1 MDSQIRRGLEDRIS
15 ELPDAVLCH
24 ILSFM
29 PTKYAVLTS
38 VLSKRW
44 QYLWTGVNTL
54 DFDNSL
60 LFHEPDDGSSAEL
73 ELLRFTEF
81 VNMVLSLSD
90 VLCLK
95 RFCLRL
101 ESFCVLELV
110 DSWICAV
117 TKGNV
122 QKVELHYGEYYK
134 WFPVVL
140 PRAIF
145 TSKTLVD
152 LTLDGPILLVVDASV
167 WLPSLKILNLVDLL
181 YENNDS
187 LQKLFSKCPILEELC
202 ISRCRSGTGGELNV
216 SVPTLRRLT
225 ITRFGDGIHD
235 HLTKLV
241 VNAPKLEHIHLS
253 DYVTQE
259 FLLENLS
266 SLLRA
271 CLVIGGDRL
280 TIYDGCISML
290 LMGIANVKSLDYFSE
305 LSDYRLPTFPNLT
318 HLRLG
323 GRNGGWNLNLLN
335 EFLNCSPNLQ
345 VLTLEENRVPGS
357 TKCWTPPTRV
367 PCCLL
372 SHLEEI
378 RILKFDGDGY
388 DLGVIVYL
396 LESAQVLK
404 KLTIDCQNSTRFF
417 RDKLAEF
424 PRGSRTCQLSFLV

>member
-1 MDSQIRRGLEDRIS
+1 
-15 ELPDAVLCH
+15 
-24 ILSFM
+24 
-29 PTKYAVLTS
+29 
-38 VLSKRW
+38 
-44 QYLWTGVNTL
+44 
-54 DFDNSL
+54 
-60 LFHEPDDGSSAEL
+60 
-73 ELLRFTEF
+73 
-81 VNMVLSLSD
+81 MVLSMSD

-95 RFCLRL
+95 KFCLRL
-101 ESFCVLELV
+101 ESFCVLDLV

-117 TKGNV
+117 TKRNV

-134 WFPVVL
+134 RFPVVL

-152 LTLDGPILLVVDASV
+152 LTLDGPILLVVNASV

-202 ISRCRSGTGGELNV
+202 ISRCCSCTGGELNV

-253 DYVTQE
+253 DYVTRV

-271 CLVIGGDRL
+271 CLVIGGDCLSPLIHWPNRL
-280 TIYDGCISML
+280 NIYDGCISML
-290 LMGIANVKSLDYFSE
+290 LTGIANVKSLDFFSE
-305 LSDYRLPTFPNLT
+305 LSAYRLPTFPNLT

-323 GRNGGWNLNLLN
+323 GRNGGWNLKLLN
-335 EFLNCSPNLQ
+335 EFLECSPNLQ

-396 LESAQVLK
+396 LENAQVLK

-424 PRGSRTCQLSFLV
+424 PRGSKTCQLSFLV